1 MSLSNTNTNTYT
13 QQSRLNSYILN
24 HYLFY
29 VTIYM
34 IKKDS
39 RIVVQRNLCRFFFQY
54 KIHENHC
61 IVSSIFIINNT
72 NQEVVGNK
80 KSSIPIKIK

>member
-1 MSLSNTNTNTYT
+1 MCTHAAIKT
-13 QQSRLNSYILN
+13 QQLYFESLFVLRN
-24 HYLFY
+24 H
-29 VTIYM
+29 IYD
-34 IKKDS
+34 KKDS